1 MRKISMRKWIVVA
14 GIASVMLTS
23 CKTQE
28 VAVQKEPA
36 KSAKP
41 TKSTEPAKPAKEKKI
56 KQAAPQEVATAESDI
71 PKAKANNFKKLDKDE
86 DGKLSL
92 EEFTVTVKRSFEKK
106 GDTSEAYKAE
116 AQKRFKRRDQNQDGS
131 LSLVEFATPPG
142 SKKAKK

>member
-1 MRKISMRKWIVVA
+1 MKKWIVAA

-28 VAVQKEPA
+28 AAVQKEPA
-36 KSAKP
+36 KPAQQ
-41 TKSTEPAKPAKEKKI
+41 AKPAEEKKV
-56 KQAAPQEVATAESDI
+56 KQATPQEVTTAESEI
-71 PKAKANNFKKLDKDE
+71 PKAKANNFKKLDKDKDE
-86 DGKLSL
+86 KLSI

-106 GDTSEAYKAE
+106 GDTSEAYKTE
-116 AQKRFKRRDQNQDGS
+116 AKKRFKRRDQNQDGS